1 MNHTLAHRLT
11 ITLPLLGV
19 AFVLA
24 SMFLPVQLATIS
36 WTLAMASFVA
46 ALTSAIVEQRR
57 RTAERSGAR

>member
-11 ITLPLLGV
+11 MTLPLLGV

-24 SMFLPVQLATIS
+24 SMLLPVQLAAIA
-36 WTLAMASFVA
+36 WAVAMASFVA

-57 RTAERSGAR
+57 RTTERSGAR